1 MSAVFLGEAAA
12 VLILFQLFLKEL
24 SVVLKVSSGPEKKT
38 KCAAED
44 IHYTSVNIIHTECAA
59 CCGKQLE

>member
-44 IHYTSVNIIHTECAA
+44 IHYTSSILNVLHAVVSSWSD
-59 CCGKQLE
+59 